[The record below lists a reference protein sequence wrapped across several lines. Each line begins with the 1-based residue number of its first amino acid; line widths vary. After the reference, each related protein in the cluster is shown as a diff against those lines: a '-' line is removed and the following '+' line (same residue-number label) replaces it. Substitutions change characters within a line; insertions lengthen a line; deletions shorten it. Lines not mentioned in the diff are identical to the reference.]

1 MGFRVGRSTDHD
13 STKRARDATRR
24 RATVRGTSA
33 HAKPSADD
41 FERSFARHAGR
52 DVRNVRGSPCG
63 GRARGIPN
71 RRRAVRVRA
80 VRYEVRTRAMR
91 RGFERRGREAPMGWV
106 RVGARV
112 AARARAGVDARAGRS
127 MRVNSL
133 HRPRANPTRT
143 AMRGDG
149 KARIISAARGAGLPP
164 HNEPWTDRGDYF
176 ERTGKRRSAA
186 VDDRRRNA
194 SD

>member
-1 MGFRVGRSTDHD
+1 M
-13 STKRARDATRR
+13 
-24 RATVRGTSA
+24 
-33 HAKPSADD
+33 
-41 FERSFARHAGR
+41 
-52 DVRNVRGSPCG
+52 RNVRGSPCG

>member
-1 MGFRVGRSTDHD
+1 VGRSTDHD
-13 STKRARDATRR
+13 STKRARDATPRDR
-24 RATVRGTSA
+24 
-33 HAKPSADD
+33 
-41 FERSFARHAGR
+41 ARHFGTREAVPR
-52 DVRNVRGSPCG
+52 TTSNDLSRVMPDVMCG
-63 GRARGIPN
+63 TCAEAPA
-71 RRRAVRVRA
+71 AVARVRA

>member
-24 RATVRGTSA
+24 RATARGTSA

-112 AARARAGVDARAGRS
+112 AARARGRG
-127 MRVNSL
+127 R
-133 HRPRANPTRT
+133 
-143 AMRGDG
+143 
-149 KARIISAARGAGLPP
+149 ARGAIDARKFSPP
-164 HNEPWTDRGDYF
+164 SARESDANGDARRWKSADNQRGAW
-176 ERTGKRRSAA
+176 RWITAA
-186 VDDRRRNA
+186 QRALD
-194 SD
+194 

>member
-24 RATVRGTSA
+24 RATARGTSA

-106 RVGARV
+106 RVGAR
-112 AARARAGVDARAGRS
+112 AGRS